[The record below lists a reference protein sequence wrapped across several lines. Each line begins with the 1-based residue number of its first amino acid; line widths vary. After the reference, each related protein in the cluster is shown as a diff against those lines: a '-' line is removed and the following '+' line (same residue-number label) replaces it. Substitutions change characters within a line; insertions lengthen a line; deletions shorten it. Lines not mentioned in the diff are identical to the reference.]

1 MAKQRR
7 APVKLNEA
15 DKARTKMRFLP
26 LPAALEKRYTD
37 KVMGSGELKD
47 VSSRRPSDSSSET
60 GEYFVPLGISRDVH
74 GGSGREGGYGV
85 DDDRFASEEERDKD
99 ANKSEWNPDDEF
111 RLLQAYF
118 KEMGSEN
125 LLTAK
130 EEIEVSAKI
139 KKCELKGMELAAVLE
154 KALDRTFSQNAEET
168 LRELEEVVASY
179 KARAGREVEDDAEG
193 NGVGADRG
201 RVDGV
206 QLLRLK
212 LLTAAYL
219 KRAKV
224 FKERFVKANLRLVV
238 SIAKRY
244 MGRGLPLPDLIQ
256 EGNVGLMRAVERFDH
271 TKGYKFSTYASWW
284 IHQAISRALLD
295 QTRTIRVPVY
305 VLEQAS
311 KVHKASVKLQKELGR
326 KPYPE
331 EIARQTGISV
341 EGVKRVLEATKDV
354 VHLDSPILDG
364 ERTTLI
370 DFIPDEGSPTPDSAV
385 AKASLADKL
394 KLALSRLSEREEKIL
409 KMRFGIGY
417 STTYTLDEIGVHFSL
432 TRERIRQIE
441 KRALE
446 KLEDSDIEGMLKSFL
461 E

>member
-1 MAKQRR
+1 MVGSSENGSSAKMG
-7 APVKLNEA
+7 VGY
-15 DKARTKMRFLP
+15 KASVDDVMGDEEISVDLGVDLGLDAEP
-26 LPAALEKRYTD
+26 LPDIASAGFEDGIDIDDTH
-37 KVMGSGELKD
+37 
-47 VSSRRPSDSSSET
+47 SEDD
-60 GEYFVPLGISRDVH
+60 P
-74 GGSGREGGYGV
+74 GGQKPGWSADE
-85 DDDRFASEEERDKD
+85 
-99 ANKSEWNPDDEF
+99 EF

-118 KEMGSEN
+118 REMGSET
-125 LLTAK
+125 LLTPR
-130 EEIEVSAKI
+130 EEVAYSAKI
-139 KKCELKGMELAAVLE
+139 KKCELRARKALAA
-154 KALDRTFSQNAEET
+154 
-168 LRELEEVVASY
+168 LEERVSRMAGKEKEEVAGFNVASPY
-179 KARAGREVEDDAEG
+179 PAEGYSKGREDHRASSRLSSSYWERSYDF
-193 NGVGADRG
+193 N
-201 RVDGV
+201 
-206 QLLRLK
+206 LISRLK
-212 LLTAAYL
+212 SAYL
-219 KRAKV
+219 RRARL

-311 KVHKASVKLQKELGR
+311 KVHKVTSKLHKETGR
-326 KPYPE
+326 KPFPE
-331 EIARQTGISV
+331 EIAFESGISL

-354 VHLDSPILDG
+354 VHLDSPIVDG
-364 ERTTLI
+364 EKTTLI
-370 DFIPDEGSPTPDSAV
+370 DFIPDDGSRAPDSAV
-385 AKASLADKL
+385 A
-394 KLALSRLSEREEKIL
+394 RVTLSEKLQSALGILTEREGTIL

-417 STTYTLDEIGVHFSL
+417 ARTFTLDEIGREFNL

-446 KLEDSDIEGMLKSFL
+446 KLEDSDIGKMLKSFL